1 MSPFPILLPLYPIF
15 LLQMPLAEN
24 WVKKALASVAPG
36 FFSKRPPPVIVPW
49 GPHAWGV
56 KAMEWMTRSMC
67 DNAVK
72 NVTVDLRNKK
82 RSNASKGGRS
92 TTQTKATTNGD
103 ANIQQKPE
111 KTESEGTAAPSE
123 NTAAEQS

>member
-1 MSPFPILLPLYPIF
+1 
-15 LLQMPLAEN
+15 MPLAEK
-24 WVKKALASVAPG
+24 WVEKALSSVAPG

-82 RSNASKGGRS
+82 RSTTKGENS
-92 TTQTKATTNGD
+92 QTKTNGD
-103 ANIQQKPE
+103 SNAATPQKVD

-123 NTAAEQS
+123 NTAADH